1 MSKNFSS
8 IFENIFDFFSNISAD
23 KKINKNNEE
32 YSIELKADGSRP
44 SLNFKNK
51 YMLVMRMKHKMNK
64 NSPVIIFKNL
74 LRSKIFLSFGGCENK
89 FPYPFSSI
97 KSLLTIAFSILF
109 NNFVNP
115 L

>member
-44 SLNFKNK
+44 SLNFKN
-51 YMLVMRMKHKMNK
+51 
-64 NSPVIIFKNL
+64 
-74 LRSKIFLSFGGCENK
+74 
-89 FPYPFSSI
+89 
-97 KSLLTIAFSILF
+97 
-109 NNFVNP
+109 
-115 L
+115 